1 MGERKIISLTRE
13 ENMNYHVKKSG
24 SDLNPGTEA
33 QPFLTISKAAYVA
46 RPGDVIT
53 VHEGVYREWVSPKCG
68 GTSSQPIVY
77 QAAEGENVVI
87 TGAEVITEWEKDGNI
102 WKTVIDNK
110 FFGGFNPY
118 SEVLFGDWLF
128 TRDRIFHLGEVY
140 LNGHAMYEAVSVDT
154 VREPVKSAK
163 SKEPEFSVYA
173 WYAEVD
179 DHNTTIYANFHGEDP
194 TKGNVEIN
202 VRRFCFWPENPGR
215 NYITVRGFTMKQ
227 AATQWAPPTAL
238 QEGLIGPHWSKGWI
252 FENNTISESRCSGIS
267 LGKEESTGQNE
278 WMALLTKMG
287 HQREQEVIFRA
298 FNNGWNKDNI
308 GSHIVRNNHIY
319 NCGQAGIVGHLGCV
333 FSLIE
338 NNHIHHI
345 RLKREFEGAEVGG
358 IKLHAAIDTIIRNNV
373 IHDSF
378 RGLWLDWQAQGTR
391 VSGNVIFGNDSEDVL
406 VEVSHGPTMFDHNIL
421 LSRHSFKTL
430 SHSCALVHNLIA
442 GTISTGKELN
452 RHTPYHVPHSTSIAG
467 MNRFTGGDDRY
478 YNNVFLREKGD
489 TRSDEP
495 YYEAFFSGEI
505 LRPEDINPFSGAFLS
520 YPVGT
525 AVYNNCPGADDEKPW
540 ERFRRFLRGETK
552 EGEEAKPSYASLS
565 NPDPL
570 AVYIENNVYFNKA
583 LPYKKEKGAKVYE
596 DSGIEYVIDRENK
609 KVIIE
614 VTKPELLVES
624 AAEIVTTAKLGAGFQ
639 TEQLFEKPDGSPY
652 CFDTDF
658 FGESRGNS
666 AIPGPFQVTGK
677 KRYEF
682 SFEY

>member
-1 MGERKIISLTRE
+1 
-13 ENMNYHVKKSG
+13 MNYHVSKTG
-24 SDLNPGTEA
+24 SDLNPGTES

-46 RPGDVIT
+46 KPGDTIT

-68 GTSSQPIVY
+68 GTKSQPIVY
-77 QAAEGENVVI
+77 QAAEGEKVVI
-87 TGAEVITEWEKDGNI
+87 KGSEVITDWERDGNI

-110 FFGGFNPY
+110 FFGSFNPY
-118 SEVLFGDWLF
+118 SEILFGDWLF
-128 TRDRIFHLGEVY
+128 TRDRVFHLGEVY
-140 LNGHAMYEAVSVDT
+140 LNGHAMYEAVSVEG
-154 VREPVKSAK
+154 VRNPQK
-163 SKEPEFSVYA
+163 SKTSLEPEFSVYT

-179 DHNTTIYANFHGEDP
+179 ERYTTIYANFHGEDP

-215 NYITVRGFTMKQ
+215 NYITVRGFTMQ
-227 AATQWAPPTAL
+227 HAATQWAPPTAL

-252 FENNTISESRCSGIS
+252 IENNTISDSRCCGIS

-278 WMALLTKMG
+278 WTTLFTKMG

-298 FNNGWNKDNI
+298 LNNGWNRDNI

-345 RLKREFEGAEVGG
+345 RHKREFEGAEVGG

-378 RGLWLDWQAQGTR
+378 RGVWLDWQAQGTR
-391 VSGNVIFGNDSEDVL
+391 VCNNIMFGNDSEDML
-406 VEVSHGPTMFDHNIL
+406 VEVSHGPTMIDHNIM
-421 LSRHSFKTL
+421 LSGHSFKTL
-430 SHSCALVHNLIA
+430 SHSCALVHNLFA
-442 GTISTGKELN
+442 GTISTAQELN
-452 RHTPYHVPHSTSIAG
+452 RHTPYHVPHSTSVAG
-467 MNRFTGGDDRY
+467 MARFTGGDDRY
-478 YNNVFLREKGD
+478 YNNVFIRAKGD

-495 YYEAFFSGEI
+495 YYESFFGNDI
-505 LRPEDINPFSGAFLS
+505 LKPEDLDNPFVSAFLS

-525 AVYNNCPGADDEKPW
+525 AVYNNCPGPDDEKPW
-540 ERFRRFLRGETK
+540 ERFRRFHTGELK
-552 EGEEAKPSYASLS
+552 DDEEAKPSYASLAK
-565 NPDPL
+565 PDPL
-570 AVYIENNVYFNKA
+570 AVYMENNVYFNRA

-596 DSGIEYVIDRENK
+596 DSGIEFTIDRENE

-614 VTKPELLVES
+614 ITKPEMFTEN
-624 AAEIVTTAKLGAGFQ
+624 AAEIITTGKLGYGFH

-658 FGESRGNS
+658 FGETRGEK
-666 AIPGPFQVTGK
+666 AIPGPFHVTGRK
-677 KRYEF
+677 KYEF
-682 SFEY
+682 SFKAV

>member
-1 MGERKIISLTRE
+1 
-13 ENMNYHVKKSG
+13 MNYHVKMTG
-24 SDLNPGTEA
+24 SNLNTGTED

-46 RPGDVIT
+46 KPGDVIT
-53 VHEGVYREWVSPKCG
+53 VHEGTYREWVNPKSG
-68 GTSSQPIVY
+68 GTSSQRITY

-87 TGAEVITEWEKDGNI
+87 TGAEVVTEWEKDGDI
-102 WKTVIDNK
+102 WRTVIDNK
-110 FFGGFNPY
+110 FFGDFNPY
-118 SEVLFGDWLF
+118 SEALFGDWLF
-128 TRDRIFHLGEVY
+128 TRDRVFHLGEVY
-140 LNGHAMYEAVSVDT
+140 LDGHSMYEAVSVDA
-154 VREPVKSAK
+154 VRNPKKSEK
-163 SKEPEFSVYA
+163 SLEPEFSVYA

-179 DHNTTIYANFHGEDP
+179 DYKTTIYANFQGEDP

-202 VRRFCFWPENPGR
+202 VRRFCFWPVNPGR

-252 FENNTISESRCSGIS
+252 IENNIISESRCSGIS

-278 WMALLTKMG
+278 WTNIFTKMG

-298 FNNGWNKDNI
+298 VNNGWNKDNI
-308 GSHIVRNNHIY
+308 GSHVVRNNLIY

-345 RLKREFEGAEVGG
+345 RHKREFEGAEVGG

-378 RGLWLDWQAQGTR
+378 RGVWLDWQAQGTR
-391 VSGNVIFGNDSEDVL
+391 VTNNIMFGNDSEDIL
-406 VEVSHGPTMFDHNIL
+406 IEVSHGPTMIDHNVL
-421 LSRHSFKTL
+421 LSGHVFKTL
-430 SHSCALVHNLIA
+430 SHSCALVHNLLA
-442 GTISTGKELN
+442 GTISTGNELN

-495 YYEAFFSGEI
+495 YYEGFFGGNILKPEEI
-505 LRPEDINPFSGAFLS
+505 TPRSGAFLS

-525 AVYNNCPGADDEKPW
+525 AVYNNCPGPDDEKPW
-540 ERFRRFLRGETK
+540 ERMRRMFAAGAQPPKPQPVKPDKTDE
-552 EGEEAKPSYASLS
+552 EGKPAYASLS
-565 NPDPL
+565 APAPL
-570 AVYIENNVYFNKA
+570 AVYIENNVYFNRA
-583 LPYKKEKGAKVYE
+583 LAYNKEKGAKVYE
-596 DSGIEYVIDRENK
+596 ASGIEYSIDRESK
-609 KVIIE
+609 RIVIDI
-614 VTKPELLVES
+614 TNPEMLIES
-624 AAEIVTTAKLGAGFQ
+624 AADIITTEKLGFGFQ
-639 TEQLFEKPDGSPY
+639 TEQLFEKPDGTPY

-658 FGESRGNS
+658 FGKSRGNS
-666 AIPGPFQVTGK
+666 AVPGPFQVTGK
-677 KRYEF
+677 KKFEF
-682 SFEY
+682 SFK